1 MEAEGVST
9 FRKVFGELTH
19 KRSINGHKSK
29 YGGLDLTATTRDADR
44 MQKVDR
50 LSHCHCQARSND
62 LN

>member
-1 MEAEGVST
+1 MEAAGVST

-29 YGGLDLTATTRDADR
+29 QGGLDLTATARDADR
-44 MQKVDR
+44 VQKVAR
-50 LSHCHCQARSND
+50 LSHRHCKARSND